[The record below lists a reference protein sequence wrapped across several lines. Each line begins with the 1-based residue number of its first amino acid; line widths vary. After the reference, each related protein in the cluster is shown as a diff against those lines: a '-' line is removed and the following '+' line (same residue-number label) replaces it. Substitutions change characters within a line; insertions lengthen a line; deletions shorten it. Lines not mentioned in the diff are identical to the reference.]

1 MKKSKP
7 LKTEPTFEELSCYI
21 DGELPEEQLR
31 AIDDWLVD
39 HPKAL
44 ERLLMLRHIEGEL
57 RNAVKNKKSTPPGG

>member
-7 LKTEPTFEELSCYI
+7 FIIDPTFEELSCYI

-31 AIDDWLVD
+31 AIDDWLVE

-44 ERLLMLRHIEGEL
+44 ERLLKLRQIEGEL
-57 RNAVKNKKSTPPGG
+57 RNAVKNKKSAPPDN